1 MRAILNELT
10 FGIKKYEIFVCR
22 KRYANENPNVGNAP
36 NRWSDKF
43 SEERK
48 AATIG
53 ILKIIITD
61 EPNANLLKSMSFGI
75 LSVSSILLLLWFIF
89 KLHIYLICWNLIQF
103 VIATNQINWI
113 NKKKE
118 NFILFFI
125 KQKNKSWK
133 LVTQ

>member
-22 KRYANENPNVGNAP
+22 KRYANENPNADNAP
-36 NRWSDKF
+36 NKWSDKF

-53 ILKIIITD
+53 ILKTIITD
-61 EPNANLLKSMSFGI
+61 EPNANLLNSMSFGI

-89 KLHIYLICWNLIQF
+89 ILYIYLICWNLIQF
-103 VIATNQINWI
+103 VIATNQIN
-113 NKKKE
+113 
-118 NFILFFI
+118 
-125 KQKNKSWK
+125 
-133 LVTQ
+133 

>member
-22 KRYANENPNVGNAP
+22 KRYANENPNAANDP
-36 NRWSDKF
+36 NKWSNKF

-53 ILKIIITD
+53 ILKTIITD

-75 LSVSSILLLLWFIF
+75 LSVSSILLLL
-89 KLHIYLICWNLIQF
+89 L
-103 VIATNQINWI
+103 
-113 NKKKE
+113 
-118 NFILFFI
+118 
-125 KQKNKSWK
+125 
-133 LVTQ
+133 